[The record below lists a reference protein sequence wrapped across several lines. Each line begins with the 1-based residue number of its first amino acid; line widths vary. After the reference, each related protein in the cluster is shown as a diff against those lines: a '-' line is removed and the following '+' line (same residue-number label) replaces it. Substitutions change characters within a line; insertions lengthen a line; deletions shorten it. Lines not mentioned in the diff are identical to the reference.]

1 MKLALFDGR
10 APFYKKE
17 QTVATMMDDTIFC
30 LLALLILPVVFYGA
44 RPLITVLVS
53 CMSCF
58 LAMVAFRLI
67 HRRNISLSE
76 RSLLVTGLT
85 IAMLLPADIPYWMAA
100 LAGAFAMFAAKEP
113 FGSTGRNPFNP
124 AAAGVAF
131 LTVLWP
137 EEVSRFPAVGS
148 LPLWERGAEAASS
161 QTPALSLLQGL
172 KPILEPAEML
182 WGNYAGPLGGT
193 AALVIAGCCLFLCFR
208 RTARWEITA
217 GFLLSSALIGAFWP
231 RFLGSAASSAAY
243 ELLSGSLL
251 FGAVFMATDPVTSP
265 KMPVARFV
273 CGMLGGALLLCM
285 RHVGQYQEPLCF
297 AILLSNGAAPLLDR
311 LALRIR
317 TRGGIF
323 RGKAFHAE

>member
-1 MKLALFDGR
+1 MKLALSDGR
-10 APFYKKE
+10 APFIKRTDSSHHDGRY
-17 QTVATMMDDTIFC
+17 DF
-30 LLALLILPVVFYGA
+30 LPFGSFDPA
-44 RPLITVLVS
+44 GGVLWSKTSYNRFGS

-137 EEVSRFPAVGS
+137 EEVSRFPAVGP

-161 QTPALSLLQGL
+161 KRRRFP
-172 KPILEPAEML
+172 
-182 WGNYAGPLGGT
+182 
-193 AALVIAGCCLFLCFR
+193 CCK
-208 RTARWEITA
+208 
-217 GFLLSSALIGAFWP
+217 GSN
-231 RFLGSAASSAAY
+231 RF
-243 ELLSGSLL
+243 
-251 FGAVFMATDPVTSP
+251 
-265 KMPVARFV
+265 
-273 CGMLGGALLLCM
+273 
-285 RHVGQYQEPLCF
+285 
-297 AILLSNGAAPLLDR
+297 
-311 LALRIR
+311 
-317 TRGGIF
+317 
-323 RGKAFHAE
+323 